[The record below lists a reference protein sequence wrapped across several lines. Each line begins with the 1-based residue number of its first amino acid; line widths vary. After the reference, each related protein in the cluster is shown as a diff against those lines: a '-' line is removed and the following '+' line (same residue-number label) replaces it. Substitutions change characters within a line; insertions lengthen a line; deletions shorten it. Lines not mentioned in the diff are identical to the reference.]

1 MPDCPLVIGSMDAAK
16 PGMGSVLFA
25 PGHPPTLWQ
34 TTFPVDIHQ
43 CIVSSDNPLGDLTN
57 SDREQVSVL
66 AQADMAASLYDLCEL
81 TLTTLND
88 NTTAIA

>member
-1 MPDCPLVIGSMDAAK
+1 MDDAK

-25 PGHPPTLWQ
+25 PGHPPTFWH
-34 TTFPVDIHQ
+34 TTFSADIQQH
-43 CIVSSDNPLGDLTN
+43 IISIDNPLGDLMN
-57 SDREQVSVL
+57 SDLEQAGVLL

-88 NTTAIA
+88 NTAAITWN